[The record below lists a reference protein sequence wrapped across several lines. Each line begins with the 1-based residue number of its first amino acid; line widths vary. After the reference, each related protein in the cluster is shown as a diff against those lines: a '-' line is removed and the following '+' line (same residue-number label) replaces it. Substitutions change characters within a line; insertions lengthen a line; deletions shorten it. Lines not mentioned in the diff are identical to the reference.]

1 MDLEILFW
9 LVILLMPL
17 LSRLLRGKKTRGGTP
32 PAPPQ
37 RTLPSS
43 SDSRPQELTPFEE
56 ALRQIQE
63 ALAEGRAGER
73 RPEPTPE
80 RRPEPRAEPR
90 PAPRREMVKPAPA
103 RLEKPRDEFRLATP
117 PPAKPRFFD
126 EKFDAAAPGM
136 TLGAKEHYHE
146 PLGEDIPAVA
156 VTTRTREQRKLTTW
170 QKALVDAALLGEP
183 RVRKPWSPGRR

>member
-9 LVILLMPL
+9 LVILLAPL
-17 LSRLLRGKKTRGGTP
+17 LSRLLRGRKTRGGSP

-37 RTLPSS
+37 RPLPRPR
-43 SDSRPQELTPFEE
+43 DSGTQELTPFEE

-63 ALAEGRAGER
+63 ALAEGKAGER

-80 RRPEPRAEPR
+80 LR
-90 PAPRREMVKPAPA
+90 PAPRPELVRPRPA
-103 RLEKPRDEFRLATP
+103 RLEKPREEFHLPAP

-126 EKFDAAAPGM
+126 EKFEAAPAGM

-146 PLGEDIPAVA
+146 PLGGDIPAVA
-156 VTTRTREQRKLTTW
+156 VTTRTRQQRKLTKW
-170 QKALVDAALLGEP
+170 QKSLIDAAVLGEP
-183 RVRKPWSPGRR
+183 RIRKPWSPGRR